1 MHINSPGDTCQMA
14 LISSGLNTAS
24 SGGKQSK
31 AAPNNEAETMQM
43 ADIQDLESNIPRS
56 VSSNIMSRDY
66 DGSSYKRSKYIQA
79 QLDSHKAERTFS
91 NKINSL
97 VEYLKTGIGE
107 NRYIAGLR
115 IKNRASQL
123 TEQIIIEELSE
134 DFEQQLEASRE
145 SDAEGVDENTNQEV
159 QSQEPAPE
167 ADGNVNPAPN
177 EEVEPDS
184 LSVSAA
190 GGSVDITV

>member
-1 MHINSPGDTCQMA
+1 
-14 LISSGLNTAS
+14 
-24 SGGKQSK
+24 
-31 AAPNNEAETMQM
+31 MQM
-43 ADIQDLESNIPRS
+43 ADIQALESNIPRS

-145 SDAEGVDENTNQEV
+145 SDAEGVDENTNREV

-167 ADGNVNPAPN
+167 ADGNVNPA
-177 EEVEPDS
+177 S
-184 LSVSAA
+184 QW
-190 GGSVDITV
+190 GS

>member
-1 MHINSPGDTCQMA
+1 MHINSPGDTYQMA

-31 AAPNNEAETMQM
+31 AAPIKEAETMQM
-43 ADIQDLESNIPRS
+43 ADIQALESTNPRS
-56 VSSNIMSRDY
+56 VSSHIMSGDY
-66 DGSSYKRSKYIQA
+66 DGGSYKRSKYIQA
-79 QLDSHKAERTFS
+79 QLDSHKAEKTFS

-97 VEYLKTGIGE
+97 IEYLKTGIGE

-123 TEQIIIEELSE
+123 TEQIINAELSE

-145 SDAEGVDENTNQEV
+145 SNAQEADENTSQEV
-159 QSQEPAPE
+159 QSQEPAPDAE
-167 ADGNVNPAPN
+167 GSADPALN

-184 LSVSAA
+184 LSAGGA